1 GVKNWYKGECDL
13 IPGKTAPLIHVIDR
27 DYRTI
32 YDKYTSIGPLL
43 STNGGGN
50 RGIKWNLDPE
60 ITELCQ
66 LNGTVQEGVAK
77 GRPKMET
84 DINAA
89 NFILRVSPETNGA
102 LSFRSWSFVKDQC
115 GVDARDTLPTRSPS
129 MIWHIARLR
138 PSVLL
143 TGPVR
148 KTMKSRMSLSGR
160 ISTCFC
166 RGARLPAANSS
177 TKTTL
182 G

>member
-1 GVKNWYKGECDL
+1 MSGAHPGMSGVHAVEHVHDL
-13 IPGKTAPLIHVIDR
+13 PAALIHVVER

-43 STNGGGN
+43 SKNGGGN
-50 RGIKWNLDPE
+50 RGIKWDLDPE

-102 LSFRSWSFVKDQC
+102 LSYRSWDFFKEQ
-115 GVDARDTLPTRSPS
+115 
-129 MIWHIARLR
+129 I
-138 PSVLL
+138 
-143 TGPVR
+143 
-148 KTMKSRMSLSGR
+148 GR
-160 ISTCFC
+160 
-166 RGARLPAANSS
+166 AHV
-177 TKTTL
+177 
-182 G
+182 